1 MTNILIAFIR
11 FYRFFISPIIGQNCR
26 FYPTCSMYAIEALQA
41 HGFVKGMYL
50 TVCRIFKCHPGH
62 MGGYDPVANE
72 QNTREPQKASDLE

>member
-1 MTNILIAFIR
+1 
-11 FYRFFISPIIGQNCR
+11 
-26 FYPTCSMYAIEALQA
+26 MYAIEALQA